1 MPMRQRNKATAWK
14 REGLRGCRISKRLA
28 NVIERRKAKELEKQK
43 KEQEEE

>member
-14 REGLRGCRISKRLA
+14 RDGLRGRRISKRLA